1 MTGPAADPAAT
12 PATGPASEPP
22 APDASAP
29 AADAAAPR
37 PPRPPW
43 QRVLARLMVVA
54 RPVLLVLAVGG
65 IVYIVLG
72 NWDEVAKTLD
82 ELPWYSVACSGFVLL
97 VGMFVGTLSWQ
108 QLVDGMGK
116 PIGVL
121 KGAQIQL
128 VSQLGKYV
136 PGSVWTYV
144 LQLELGRKAQV
155 SRARIFT
162 ASLLYVI
169 ISVVTAL
176 LLGVL
181 ALPVVLKD
189 APGAAWAFLLLPI
202 GFAGL
207 HPKVLA
213 RTGEFTLRLL
223 KRPPVKLRLTWGLVG
238 RSAGLASF
246 AYVLFGVHL
255 WILARGVAPA
265 DLQQLLL
272 CIGAIAVGLTAGVFA
287 FVLPSGAGVR
297 EIVLV
302 AALATTMPRG
312 QAVALAL
319 VSRILFT
326 VADLV
331 SAGIAALLARHVLK
345 DPADPTA
352 TDRAD
357 AIAHKATRVDPEP
370 EPHADP
376 EPHPEPDPE
385 RGPRP
390 DAAPDPAPD
399 ERGTR

>member
-12 PATGPASEPP
+12 PTTGPASEPP
-22 APDASAP
+22 APAASEG
-29 AADAAAPR
+29 AAAPR

-265 DLQQLLL
+265 DLQQLLPVHRRHRGRPDRGRVRVRAAVRRRRPRDRPRR
-272 CIGAIAVGLTAGVFA
+272 GAGHDDAARPGRRARAGVA
-287 FVLPSGAGVR
+287 NPLHRRRPGVGGHRGAARPARPQGPGG
-297 EIVLV
+297 
-302 AALATTMPRG
+302 PRG
-312 QAVALAL
+312 DRPRRRHRAQGHPRRPRA
-319 VSRILFT
+319 R
-326 VADLV
+326 
-331 SAGIAALLARHVLK
+331 AAR
-345 DPADPTA
+345 
-352 TDRAD
+352 
-357 AIAHKATRVDPEP
+357 
-370 EPHADP
+370 
-376 EPHPEPDPE
+376 
-385 RGPRP
+385 RP
-390 DAAPDPAPD
+390 
-399 ERGTR
+399 